1 MATMKPKLKFPSI
14 THCNETT
21 PSFSSVAADLDGTLL
36 ISRSSFPYFMLVAV
50 EAGSLLRGFVLLLSL
65 PFVIVSYLFISEAI
79 GIQIL
84 IFISFAGLKIRDIE
98 LASRA
103 VLPRHTLLL
112 SICIVLCRFYAA
124 DVRKESF
131 EVFDRCKR
139 KVVVTANPTVMV
151 DPFVKDF
158 LGGDKVLGTEIE
170 VNPKTKKATGF
181 VKKPG
186 VLVGKLKR
194 LAILKEFGE
203 DSPDIGLGDRES
215 DHDFMSICKE
225 GYMVHPSKSAKPV
238 PQDRLKSRL
247 IFHDGRFVQRP
258 DPLNALITF
267 TWLPFGFIL
276 SIIRVYF
283 NLPLPERIVRYTY
296 EILGIN
302 LIIRGHRPPPP
313 SPGTPGNLYV
323 CNHRTALDPIVIAI
337 ALGRKVSCVTYSV
350 SKLSRFLSPIPA
362 IALTRDRA
370 ADAARITE
378 LLEKGDLVV
387 CPEGTTCREPFLLRF
402 SALFAEMSD
411 RIVPV
416 AVNCKQGMFYGTTV
430 RGVKFWDPYFFF
442 MNPRPVYEVSF
453 LDRLPE
459 EISCKVGGKSSIEV
473 ANHVQKVLGEV
484 LGFECTGLTRKDKY
498 MLLGGNDGKVESMYS
513 ARK

>member
-1 MATMKPKLKFPSI
+1 MAPPKAGRRFPSI
-14 THCNETT
+14 TECNGSTYE
-21 PSFSSVAADLDGTLL
+21 SIAADLDGTLL
-36 ISRSSFPYFMLVAV
+36 ISRSSFPYFMLIAV
-50 EAGSLLRGFVLLLSL
+50 EAGSLFRGLVLLLSL
-65 PFVIVSYLFISEAI
+65 PLVIVAYLFISEAI

-98 LASRA
+98 LVSRA
-103 VLPRHTLLL
+103 VLPR
-112 SICIVLCRFYAA
+112 FYAA
-124 DVRKESF
+124 NVRRESF

-139 KVVVTANPTVMV
+139 KVVVTANPTFMV
-151 DPFVKDF
+151 EPFVKDF

-170 VNPKTKKATGF
+170 VNPRTKKATGF

-186 VLVGKLKR
+186 VLVSELKR
-194 LAILKEFGE
+194 LAILKEFGDE
-203 DSPDIGLGDRES
+203 SPDLGIGDRES

-225 GYMVHPSKSAKPV
+225 GYMVHPSKSASPV
-238 PQDRLKSRL
+238 PLDHLKSRI

-258 DPLNALITF
+258 DPLNALITYI
-267 TWLPFGFIL
+267 WLPFGFIL

-296 EILGIN
+296 EMLGIH
-302 LIIRGHRPPPP
+302 LVIRGKRPPPP

-323 CNHRTALDPIVIAI
+323 CNHRSALDPIVIAI

-350 SKLSRFLSPIPA
+350 SRLSRFLSPIPA

-370 ADAARITE
+370 ADAARISE
-378 LLEKGDLVV
+378 LLQKGDLVV

-416 AVNCKQGMFYGTTV
+416 AVNCKQNMFYGTTV

-442 MNPRPVYEVSF
+442 MNPRPTYEVTF

-459 EISCKVGGKSSIEV
+459 EMSVKAGGKSAIEV
-473 ANHVQKVLGEV
+473 ANHVQKVLGDV

-498 MLLGGNDGKVESMYS
+498 MLLGGNDGKVESMYNG
-513 ARK
+513 KK

>member
-1 MATMKPKLKFPSI
+1 MAAPKPKRTFPPV
-14 THCNETT
+14 TECNGNS
-21 PSFSSVAADLDGTLL
+21 PSSPRESVAADLDGTLL

-50 EAGSLLRGFVLLLSL
+50 EAGSLLRGFILLLSV
-65 PFVIVSYLFISEAI
+65 PFVIIAYLFISEAI

-103 VLPRHTLLL
+103 VLPR
-112 SICIVLCRFYAA
+112 FYSA

-131 EVFDRCKR
+131 EVFDSCKR

-151 DPFVKDF
+151 EPFVKDF

-203 DSPDIGLGDRES
+203 TTSPDIGLGDRES
-215 DHDFMSICKE
+215 DHDFMSACKE
-225 GYMVHPSKSAKPV
+225 GYMVPPSKSAKPV
-238 PQDRLKSRL
+238 PRDRLKSRL

-258 DPLNALITF
+258 DPLNALFTF
-267 TWLPFGFIL
+267 LWIPFGFAL
-276 SIIRVYF
+276 SIFRVYF

-296 EILGIN
+296 ELLGIH
-302 LIIRGHRPPPP
+302 LVISGHRPPPP

-362 IALTRDRA
+362 VALTRDRA
-370 ADAARITE
+370 ADAARIKD
-378 LLEKGDLVV
+378 LLQKGDLVV

-402 SALFAEMSD
+402 SALFAELSD

-416 AVNCKQGMFYGTTV
+416 AVDCKQSMFFGTTV

-442 MNPRPVYEVSF
+442 MNPRPVYEIRF

-459 EISCKVGGKSSIEV
+459 EMSCKAGGKSSIEV
-473 ANHVQKVLGEV
+473 ANHVQKVLGDV

-513 ARK
+513 SKK

>member
-1 MATMKPKLKFPSI
+1 MASAKPKREFPAITKCNGSTATSYESI
-14 THCNETT
+14 
-21 PSFSSVAADLDGTLL
+21 AADLDGTLL
-36 ISRSSFPYFMLVAV
+36 ISRSSVPYFLLVAI
-50 EAGSLLRGFVLLLSL
+50 EAGSLLRGLVLLLSL
-65 PFVIVSYLFISEAI
+65 PLVIIAYLFISEAI

-84 IFISFAGLKIRDIE
+84 IFISFAGVKIRDIE

-103 VLPRHTLLL
+103 VLPR
-112 SICIVLCRFYAA
+112 FYAA
-124 DVRKESF
+124 DVRSESY
-131 EVFDRCKR
+131 EVFGRCKR

-151 DPFVKDF
+151 EPFVRDF

-194 LAILKEFGE
+194 LSILKEFGDE
-203 DSPDIGLGDRES
+203 SPDIGIGDRES
-215 DHDFMSICKE
+215 DHDFMAICKE
-225 GYMVHPSKSAKPV
+225 GYMVHPSKTAKPV
-238 PQDRLKSRL
+238 PLDRLKSRL
-247 IFHDGRFVQRP
+247 IFHDGRLVTRP
-258 DPLNALITF
+258 TPLNAIITYL
-267 TWLPFGFIL
+267 WLPFGFIL
-276 SIIRVYF
+276 SLIRVYF

-296 EILGIN
+296 ELLGIK
-302 LIIRGHRPPPP
+302 LVIRGNRPPPP

-378 LLEKGDLVV
+378 LLQKGDLVV

-416 AVNCKQGMFYGTTV
+416 AVNCKQSMFYGTTV

-442 MNPRPVYEVSF
+442 MNPRPVYEVTF

-459 EISCKVGGKSSIEV
+459 EMSCKAGGKSSIEV
-473 ANHVQKVLGEV
+473 ANHVQRVLGDV
-484 LGFECTGLTRKDKY
+484 LGFECTPLTRKDKY
-498 MLLGGNDGKVESMYS
+498 LLLGGNDGKVESMYNGNTN
-513 ARK
+513 K

>member
-1 MATMKPKLKFPSI
+1 MAPPKAGKTFPSI
-14 THCNETT
+14 TECDGLKYE
-21 PSFSSVAADLDGTLL
+21 SIAADLDGTLL
-36 ISRSSFPYFMLVAV
+36 ISRSSFPYFMLIAV
-50 EAGSLLRGFVLLLSL
+50 EAGSLLRGLILLLSL
-65 PFVIVSYLFISEAI
+65 PLVIISYLFISEAI

-98 LASRA
+98 LVSRA
-103 VLPRHTLLL
+103 VLPR
-112 SICIVLCRFYAA
+112 FYAA
-124 DVRKESF
+124 NVRKESF

-139 KVVVTANPTVMV
+139 KVVVTANPTFMV
-151 DPFVKDF
+151 EPFVKDF

-181 VKKPG
+181 VKNPG
-186 VLVGKLKR
+186 VLVGKFKR
-194 LAILKEFGE
+194 LAILKEFGDE
-203 DSPDIGLGDRES
+203 SPDLGIGDRES

-225 GYMVHPSKSAKPV
+225 GYMVHPSKSASPV
-238 PQDRLKSRL
+238 PLDRLKSRI

-258 DPLNALITF
+258 DPLNAWLTYL
-267 TWLPFGFIL
+267 WLPFGFIL

-296 EILGIN
+296 EMLGIH
-302 LIIRGHRPPPP
+302 LVIRGKRPPPP

-350 SKLSRFLSPIPA
+350 SRLSRFLSPIPA

-370 ADAARITE
+370 ADAARISE
-378 LLEKGDLVV
+378 LLQKGDLVV
-387 CPEGTTCREPFLLRF
+387 CPEGTTCREQFLLRF

-416 AVNCKQGMFYGTTV
+416 AVNCKQSMFYGTTV

-442 MNPRPVYEVSF
+442 MNPRPTYEVTF

-459 EISCKVGGKSSIEV
+459 EMTVKAGGKSAIEV
-473 ANHVQKVLGEV
+473 ANHVQKVLGDV

-498 MLLGGNDGKVESMYS
+498 MLLGGNDGKVESMYNG
-513 ARK
+513 KK

>member
-1 MATMKPKLKFPSI
+1 M
-14 THCNETT
+14 
-21 PSFSSVAADLDGTLL
+21 L
-36 ISRSSFPYFMLVAV
+36 IAV
-50 EAGSLLRGFVLLLSL
+50 EAGSLLRGLILLLSL
-65 PFVIVSYLFISEAI
+65 PLVIISYLFISEAI

-98 LASRA
+98 LVSRA
-103 VLPRHTLLL
+103 VLPR
-112 SICIVLCRFYAA
+112 FYAA
-124 DVRKESF
+124 NVRKESF

-139 KVVVTANPTVMV
+139 KVVVTANPTFMV
-151 DPFVKDF
+151 EPFVKDF

-181 VKKPG
+181 VKNPG
-186 VLVGKLKR
+186 VLVGKFKR
-194 LAILKEFGE
+194 LAILKEFGDE
-203 DSPDIGLGDRES
+203 SPDLGIGDRES

-225 GYMVHPSKSAKPV
+225 GYMVHPSKSASPV
-238 PQDRLKSRL
+238 PLDRLKSRI

-258 DPLNALITF
+258 DPLNAWLTYL
-267 TWLPFGFIL
+267 WLPFGFIL

-296 EILGIN
+296 EMLGIH
-302 LIIRGHRPPPP
+302 LVIRGKRPPPP

-350 SKLSRFLSPIPA
+350 SRLSRFLSPIPA

-370 ADAARITE
+370 ADAARISE
-378 LLEKGDLVV
+378 LLQKGDLVV
-387 CPEGTTCREPFLLRF
+387 CPEGTTCREQFLLRF

-416 AVNCKQGMFYGTTV
+416 AVNCKQSMFYGTTV

-442 MNPRPVYEVSF
+442 MNPRPTYEVTF

-459 EISCKVGGKSSIEV
+459 EMTVKAGGKSAIEV
-473 ANHVQKVLGEV
+473 ANHVQKVLGDV

-498 MLLGGNDGKVESMYS
+498 MLLGGNDGKVESMYNG
-513 ARK
+513 KK

>member
-1 MATMKPKLKFPSI
+1 MAPSKTGRSFQSI
-14 THCNETT
+14 TKCDRSTYG
-21 PSFSSVAADLDGTLL
+21 SIAADLDGTLL

-50 EAGSLLRGFVLLLSL
+50 EAGSLLRGLILLLSL
-65 PFVIVSYLFISEAI
+65 PLVIISYFFISEAI

-98 LASRA
+98 LVSRA
-103 VLPRHTLLL
+103 VLPR
-112 SICIVLCRFYAA
+112 FYAA
-124 DVRKESF
+124 NVRKESF

-139 KVVVTANPTVMV
+139 KVVVTANPTFMV
-151 DPFVKDF
+151 EPFVKDF

-170 VNPKTKKATGF
+170 VNHKTKKATGF

-186 VLVGKLKR
+186 VLVGKLKSM
-194 LAILKEFGE
+194 AILKEFGDE
-203 DSPDIGLGDRES
+203 SPDLGIGDRES

-225 GYMVHPSKSAKPV
+225 GYMVHPSKSATPV
-238 PQDRLKSRL
+238 PLDRLKSRI

-258 DPLNALITF
+258 DPLNALITYI
-267 TWLPFGFIL
+267 WLPFGFIL

-296 EILGIN
+296 EMLGIH
-302 LIIRGHRPPPP
+302 LVIRGKRPPPP

-350 SKLSRFLSPIPA
+350 SRLSRFLSPIPA

-370 ADAARITE
+370 ADAARISE
-378 LLEKGDLVV
+378 LLQNGDLVV
-387 CPEGTTCREPFLLRF
+387 CPEGTTCREQFLLRF

-416 AVNCKQGMFYGTTV
+416 AVNCKQNMFYGTTV

-442 MNPRPVYEVSF
+442 MNPRPTYEVTF

-459 EISCKVGGKSSIEV
+459 EMTVKAGGKSAIEV
-473 ANHVQKVLGEV
+473 ANHVQKVLGDV

-498 MLLGGNDGKVESMYS
+498 LLLGGNDGKVESMYN
-513 ARK
+513 AKK

>member
-1 MATMKPKLKFPSI
+1 MAPPKAGKTFPSI
-14 THCNETT
+14 TECDGLKYE
-21 PSFSSVAADLDGTLL
+21 SIAADLDGTLL
-36 ISRSSFPYFMLVAV
+36 ISRSSFPYFMLIAV
-50 EAGSLLRGFVLLLSL
+50 EAGSLLRGLILLLSL
-65 PFVIVSYLFISEAI
+65 PLVIISYLFISEAI

-98 LASRA
+98 LVSRA
-103 VLPRHTLLL
+103 VLPR
-112 SICIVLCRFYAA
+112 FYAA
-124 DVRKESF
+124 NVRKESF

-139 KVVVTANPTVMV
+139 KVVVTANPTFMV
-151 DPFVKDF
+151 EPFVKDF

-181 VKKPG
+181 VKNPG
-186 VLVGKLKR
+186 VLVGKFKR
-194 LAILKEFGE
+194 LAILKEFGDE
-203 DSPDIGLGDRES
+203 SPDLGIGDRES

-225 GYMVHPSKSAKPV
+225 GYMVHPSKSASPV
-238 PQDRLKSRL
+238 PLDRLKSRI

-258 DPLNALITF
+258 DPLNVWLTYL
-267 TWLPFGFIL
+267 WLPFGFIL
-276 SIIRVYF
+276 SIFRVYF

-296 EILGIN
+296 EMLGIH
-302 LIIRGHRPPPP
+302 LVIRGKRPPPP

-350 SKLSRFLSPIPA
+350 SRLSRFLSPIPA

-370 ADAARITE
+370 ADAARISE
-378 LLEKGDLVV
+378 LLQKGDLVV
-387 CPEGTTCREPFLLRF
+387 CPEGTTCREQFLLRF

-416 AVNCKQGMFYGTTV
+416 AVNCKQSMFYGTTV

-442 MNPRPVYEVSF
+442 MNPRPTYEVTF

-459 EISCKVGGKSSIEV
+459 EMTVKAGGKSAIEV
-473 ANHVQKVLGEV
+473 ANHVQKVLGDV

-498 MLLGGNDGKVESMYS
+498 MLLGGNDGKVESMYNG
-513 ARK
+513 KK

>member
-1 MATMKPKLKFPSI
+1 MATPKPKRNFPPI
-14 THCNETT
+14 TECNGVTSSSSPRET
-21 PSFSSVAADLDGTLL
+21 VAADLDGTLL

-50 EAGSLLRGFVLLLSL
+50 EAGSLLRGFILLLSL
-65 PFVIVSYLFISEAI
+65 PLVIVSYLFISESL

-103 VLPRHTLLL
+103 VLPR
-112 SICIVLCRFYAA
+112 FYAA
-124 DVRKESF
+124 DVRRESF

-151 DPFVKDF
+151 DVFVKDY

-181 VKKPG
+181 VKKSG
-186 VLVGKLKR
+186 VLVGDLKR
-194 LAILKEFGE
+194 LAVVKEFGDE
-203 DSPDIGLGDRES
+203 LPDIGLGDRKT

-225 GYMVHPSKSAKPV
+225 GYMVPPSKSAKPV
-238 PQDRLKSRL
+238 PLERLKSRL

-258 DPLNALITF
+258 DPLNAIITF
-267 TWLPFGFIL
+267 AWIPFGFIL

-296 EILGIN
+296 EMLGIK
-302 LIIRGHRPPPP
+302 LVISGHRPPPP

-323 CNHRTALDPIVIAI
+323 CNHRTALDPIIIAI

-362 IALTRDRA
+362 VALTRDRA

-378 LLEKGDLVV
+378 ILQKGDLVV

-402 SALFAEMSD
+402 SALFAELSD

-416 AVNCKQGMFYGTTV
+416 AIDCKQNMFFGTTV

-442 MNPRPVYEVSF
+442 MNPRPVYEARF

-459 EISCKVGGKSSIEV
+459 EMSVKAGGKSSIEV
-473 ANHVQKVLGEV
+473 ANHVQKVLGDV

-498 MLLGGNDGKVESMYS
+498 LLLGGNDGKVESMYG
-513 ARK
+513 AKK